1 MKVAITAS
9 GDNLDSPLDS
19 RFGRAPKFIIYDTDT
34 GDFKVVDNTQNLN
47 APQGAGLQAA
57 QNVAKEGVNCVI
69 TGHCGP
75 RAFSILQRAGIDV
88 YYSNATTV
96 KEAIEAFKEGKLD
109 KSQSPDVEGH
119 WV

>member
-1 MKVAITAS
+1 
-9 GDNLDSPLDS
+9 
-19 RFGRAPKFIIYDTDT
+19 
-34 GDFKVVDNTQNLN
+34 
-47 APQGAGLQAA
+47 
-57 QNVAKEGVNCVI
+57 
-69 TGHCGP
+69 
-75 RAFSILQRAGIDV
+75 FSILQRAGIDV